1 MKRII
6 SIFLLILMLCS
17 AIPFACL
24 AEEGVAPRASDYFT
38 SYGVNL
44 AYQSDGRIKI
54 VFNAVGS
61 QICTQIGVASY
72 EIEEKNSNGNW
83 EDFSGLL
90 SGRTGSGVQSYT
102 FSKYFTPNEGKK
114 YRVTC
119 TFTCVIDGMGG
130 ETKNYTSGTI

>member
-6 SIFLLILMLCS
+6 SIIMLAFMLCS
-17 AIPFACL
+17 IIPVACF
-24 AEEGVAPRASDYFT
+24 AEEGITSRASDYFS
-38 SYGVNL
+38 SYGAHL

-54 VFNAVGS
+54 VFSASGT

-72 EIEEKNSNGNW
+72 QIQEKGSDGSW
-83 EDFSGLL
+83 DDFGGLL
-90 SGRTGSGVQSYT
+90 SGRTGSNVQSYT

-119 TFTCVIDGMGG
+119 TFTCTIDGMGS
-130 ETKNYTSGTI
+130 ETKTYTSGTI